1 MRNSLLLF
9 GNVLF
14 ALFSFYSFKSAS
26 PGNLE
31 ILSPAVSRPFQD
43 TAIIV
48 PGATLQLVSKQF
60 SFTEG
65 PATNKKGVVF
75 FTDQPNDK
83 IWKWDNGTLSVFLDK
98 SRRAN
103 GMYFDKKGNLI
114 ACAEEKN
121 EIICIS
127 PKGKVTVLLSDF
139 EGKKLNGPNDLW
151 IDNKGGVYFTDPYF
165 QRSFWERK
173 APDIKEQRLYY
184 LPKGKKQAV
193 IADSNYLVP
202 NGIMGTR
209 DGKTLYVA
217 DMRGRKTFRYNIMQ
231 DGSLSN
237 KQVFVE
243 QGSDGMAI
251 DERGNI
257 YLTGNGVSVYD
268 AQGKK
273 IQQIAVQGTTNV
285 CFGGKNK
292 DILFITARDAVYTL
306 QMKVKGAE

>member
-1 MRNSLLLF
+1 MRNSFLLF
-9 GNVLF
+9 GILCV
-14 ALFSFYSFKSAS
+14 LFSFHSFQPASSENSQVVSAI
-26 PGNLE
+26 NH
-31 ILSPAVSRPFQD
+31 QD
-43 TAIIV
+43 TGIKA
-48 PGATLQLVSKQF
+48 PGATLQLVGNQF

-65 PATNKKGVVF
+65 PAANKKGVVF
-75 FTDQPNDK
+75 FSDQPNDK

-121 EIICIS
+121 EIISIS

-151 IDNKGGVYFTDPYF
+151 IDKKGGIYFTDPYF

-184 LPKGKKQAV
+184 LPKGKKQAL
-193 IADSNYLVP
+193 IADSNYQVP
-202 NGIMGTR
+202 NGIIGTR

-217 DMRGRKTFRYNIMQ
+217 DMRGRKTYRYNIMP

-237 KQVFVE
+237 KQLFVE

-257 YLTGNGVSVYD
+257 YLTGNAVTVYNSE
-268 AQGKK
+268 GKK
-273 IQQIAVQGTTNV
+273 IEQIAVQGTTNV

-292 DILFITARDAVYTL
+292 DILFITAQKSVYTL
-306 QMKVKGAE
+306 QMKVRGAE

>member
-14 ALFSFYSFKSAS
+14 ALFSFYSLKPTSEVLQ
-26 PGNLE
+26 PDVNQPL
-31 ILSPAVSRPFQD
+31 QD
-43 TAIIV
+43 TAIV
-48 PGATLQLVSKQF
+48 APGATLQLVSKQF

-127 PKGKVTVLLSDF
+127 PKGKITTLLSDF

-151 IDNKGGVYFTDPYF
+151 IDNKGGIYFTDPYF

-193 IADSNYLVP
+193 IADSTYQVP

-209 DGKTLYVA
+209 DGKILYVA
-217 DMRGRKTFRYNIMQ
+217 DMRGRKTFRYTIMP

-237 KQVFVE
+237 KQLFVE

-273 IQQIAVQGTTNV
+273 INQIAVQGTTNV